1 MADET
6 SDASQEPQPD
16 APRPAEQPPVP
27 PVEADAPQASREPQP
42 EPPPAPPWQAP
53 AQPPAPWAA
62 TPPPQ
67 WPTPGYQ
74 PQPPQHSPQPYGP
87 STWGYPPPAGYGA
100 PPPAPPAR
108 PFGLTPRF
116 IAAVV
121 AAGLVVGVAVALPIA
136 LIGRSSQPSTG
147 GSGNPRS
154 TGTPAPGAAAAA
166 RSLYQ
171 QALTAT
177 RAAKGVHYVAVTSGA
192 ADQHTTGDAGQSTG
206 TQDITVTSGFGAEQF
221 KLLLVNDAVFFQ
233 GNVPAEEDQVGLSP
247 ADAQRMAGKW
257 ITVVRGDG
265 PFTVLQPGITTADQA
280 AEMPLVA
287 ATTEQVT
294 AGGRKVTRIHGT
306 VPATAQIPAGT
317 AYMDVDPSTH
327 LPITYVST
335 VTAGKVTVSATTN
348 FTNWGTAQSPS
359 APPDSVKWSTLNA
372 TEPPGGYGSGGGG
385 QGTPAPA

>member
-1 MADET
+1 MPDET
-6 SDASQEPQPD
+6 SDASQHPQPEQPAA
-16 APRPAEQPPVP
+16 APQPAPAEQ
-27 PVEADAPQASREPQP
+27 A
-42 EPPPAPPWQAP
+42 
-53 AQPPAPWAA
+53 APWSA

-74 PQPPQHSPQPYGP
+74 ASPPQPPQQPDG
-87 STWGYPPPAGYGA
+87 PPPAGYGT

-116 IAAVV
+116 IAGVV
-121 AAGLVVGVAVALPIA
+121 AAGLAVGVAVALPIA
-136 LIGRSSQPSTG
+136 LIGRNSQPSSTNTG
-147 GSGNPRS
+147 GGSNPRS
-154 TGTPAPGAAAAA
+154 TATPAPGAAAAA

-171 QALTAT
+171 QALAAT

-192 ADQHTTGDAGQSTG
+192 ANQHTTGDAGQSTG
-206 TQDITVTSGFGAEQF
+206 TQDITVTSSFGAEQF

-233 GNVPAEEDQVGLSP
+233 GNVPAEEDQIGLSP

-265 PFTVLQPGITTADQA
+265 PYTVLQPGITTADQA

-287 ATTEQVT
+287 STTEQVT
-294 AGGRKVTRIHGT
+294 AGGRKATRIHGT
-306 VPATAQIPAGT
+306 VPATADVPAGT

-348 FTNWGTAQSPS
+348 FSGWGS
-359 APPDSVKWSTLNA
+359 APSPTAPADSVKWSTLNA

-385 QGTPAPA
+385 AQGTPAPA